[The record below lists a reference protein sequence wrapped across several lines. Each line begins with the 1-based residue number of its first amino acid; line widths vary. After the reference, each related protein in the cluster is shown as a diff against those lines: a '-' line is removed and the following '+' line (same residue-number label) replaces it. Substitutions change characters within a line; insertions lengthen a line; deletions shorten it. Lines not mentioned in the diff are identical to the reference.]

1 MAVRPVLDT
10 LLFVD
15 TNILLDFYRIRKS
28 DVSTKYLEQLEACKD
43 RLIADDELPGLT
55 QFKDKNFEVAPGQ
68 YTLFDVNKNFPLGG
82 SAIITVKNAAT
93 LQGKIVLTKDGYL
106 VYQAPSIVGEETIIL
121 EIAPESGGE
130 AAEAKVK
137 MAIKNLPTGTG
148 DCYRNLDFFLI
159 SANASV
165 TITPEMILKNDT
177 TCGNTPTG
185 DVEILF
191 TPRELPY
198 TQNGNQITVN
208 SSPGGIDF
216 DGFLYK
222 GTYANQDSAYLGFV
236 FLTNQA
242 GCTPWPIDDIYEI
255 KASPDSAY
263 YTLDI
268 LANDQLCDYPL
279 DSVSIGA
286 LGFTSTPK
294 GTAEIINNRF
304 IRYYPPA
311 GATLPLTVSFDGV
324 WYVRKRNGSGSTG
337 FYVYLTL
344 KP

>member
-1 MAVRPVLDT
+1 MRYITIFTALA
-10 LLFVD
+10 LALALF
-15 TNILLDFYRIRKS
+15 S
-28 DVSTKYLEQLEACKD
+28 ACKD

-106 VYQAPSIVGEETIIL
+106 VYQAPPTVGEETIIL
-121 EIAPESGGE
+121 EIASESSGE
-130 AAEAKVK
+130 TAEAKVK

-148 DCYRNLDFFLI
+148 DCYRNLDFYQVP
-159 SANASV
+159 ANGSV
-165 TITPEMILKNDT
+165 TITPAMMLKNDT
-177 TCGNTPTG
+177 TCGNAPNG

-191 TPRELPY
+191 TPKELPF
-198 TQNGNQITVN
+198 TLNGNAITVN
-208 SSPGGIDF
+208 SAPGGIDF
-216 DGFLYK
+216 DGVLYK
-222 GTYANQDSAYLGFV
+222 GTYANQDSAYLGFIL
-236 FLTNQA
+236 LTNQA
-242 GCTPWPIDDIYEI
+242 GCTPWPIDDNYEI

-268 LANDQLCDYPL
+268 LANDQLCGYPL
-279 DSVSIGA
+279 DSVKIGA
-286 LGFTSTPK
+286 LSFSSTPK
-294 GTAEIINNRF
+294 GTAEIINNRY

-311 GATLPLTVSFDGV
+311 GATLPLTVSFEGV
-324 WYVRKRNGSGSTG
+324 WFIRKRNGSSSTG
-337 FYVYLTL
+337 FYVYLKL